1 MYEPDRLPASST
13 MSLSSKLA
21 GISLGRLGRR
31 GPSPPPR
38 QAADSGPARP
48 RGHRLLQ
55 LLYNAASLQPSVV
68 VVEADILAIAAT
80 AEI

>member
-55 LLYNAASLQPSVV
+55 LLYNAASLQPMV

>member
-1 MYEPDRLPASST
+1 MYEPDRLAASST

-55 LLYNAASLQPSVV
+55 LLYNTAALQPMV

>member
-55 LLYNAASLQPSVV
+55 LLYNAASLQPMV

-80 AEI
+80 AKI

>member
-1 MYEPDRLPASST
+1 MYEPDRLAASST

-48 RGHRLLQ
+48 RGHRLL
-55 LLYNAASLQPSVV
+55 YNTAALQPMV

>member
-55 LLYNAASLQPSVV
+55 LLYNTAALQPMV

>member
-31 GPSPPPR
+31 GPSPR

-55 LLYNAASLQPSVV
+55 LLYNAASLQPMVV